1 MNRLR
6 CFAGSALLL
15 IALSAAP
22 AVSAQ
27 GDSPGQELIVCGWDE
42 VFILELRDP
51 GEPRKVWSW
60 RANDA
65 SDLPDHVRGLF
76 GTTDECKPIDG
87 GRKVL
92 ITSSGGGVAVVER
105 EKSGVTFYGRAA
117 NAHSADLLPGNRIAV
132 AASRDPRGRGDRL
145 VIFDLARSDQPLW
158 SEELP
163 SGHGAVW
170 DAQRQILWALAD
182 EDIRAYKLRD
192 WETPE
197 PKLERVLA
205 ISLPEGGGHD
215 LYPVSGTAHLTV
227 TTTNHCW
234 LFDRDTRTFVLH
246 PMLAEFRHVKSIS
259 IHPVT
264 RQLVYV
270 QAEGENWWAERLRFL
285 NPESSLYTRGEHHY
299 KARWLTRWTFN
310 ADTGRAPLGND
321 NSRPAVSTAS
331 SRVTR
336 DQ

>member
-1 MNRLR
+1 MSVTRRRFLASLGTAATLRLR
-6 CFAGSALLL
+6 SAPSLASKPRLLRKDCFFGIHLDLH
-15 IALSAAP
+15 P
-22 AVSAQ
+22 AKDDTVLGHDVTESMIE
-27 GDSPGQELIVCGWDE
+27 SFL
-42 VFILELRDP
+42 
-51 GEPRKVWSW
+51 
-60 RANDA
+60 A
-65 SDLPDHVRGLF
+65 SVKPDYVQYDCKGHVRGLF

-87 GRKVL
+87 GQKVL

-105 EKSGVTFYGRAA
+105 EKSRVTFYGRAA
-117 NAHSADLLPGNRIAV
+117 NAHSADFLPGNRIAV

-170 DAQRQILWALAD
+170 DAQRQTLWALAD
-182 EDIRAYKLRD
+182 EDIRAYRLRD

-285 NPESSLYTRGEHHY
+285 NPEWSLYTRGEHHY
-299 KARWLTRWTFN
+299 KARWMTR
-310 ADTGRAPLGND
+310 
-321 NSRPAVSTAS
+321 
-331 SRVTR
+331 
-336 DQ
+336 